1 MTFDFSDEGLLEADE
16 WLMKQQKLLC
26 PEVGGRVT
34 SCNFLKNEYNTSS
47 RET

>member
-1 MTFDFSDEGLLEADE
+1 MVDETAETVMPGSR
-16 WLMKQQKLLC
+16 
-26 PEVGGRVT
+26 GRVT